1 MKKLRYILQHRYLFK
16 ILAILVTIITLLSTK
31 YIKNNSIY
39 SNETEF
45 KGTIYRIKEDTNKT
59 TIYIKSKENLVIN
72 YYNKIDNLNL
82 GDTILVNGIL
92 QAPTNNTIPNQF
104 NYKDYLYYNDI
115 FYIVKAKSITKLS
128 NNTNI
133 IYYLKNIIYKRID
146 KISKSNE

>member
-45 KGTIYRIKEDTNKT
+45 KGTIYKIKEDTNKT

-72 YYNKIDNLNL
+72 YYDKIDNLNL

-92 QAPTNNTIPNQF
+92 QEPTNNTIPNQF
-104 NYKDYLYYNDI
+104 DYKKYL
-115 FYIVKAKSITKLS
+115 
-128 NNTNI
+128 
-133 IYYLKNIIYKRID
+133 
-146 KISKSNE
+146 